1 MKVLGVLKF
10 MGEFAILAA
19 FIFGMLALC
28 IRFYPY

>member
-10 MGEFAILAA
+10 MCEFAILAA
-19 FIFGMLALC
+19 FIYGMLALC